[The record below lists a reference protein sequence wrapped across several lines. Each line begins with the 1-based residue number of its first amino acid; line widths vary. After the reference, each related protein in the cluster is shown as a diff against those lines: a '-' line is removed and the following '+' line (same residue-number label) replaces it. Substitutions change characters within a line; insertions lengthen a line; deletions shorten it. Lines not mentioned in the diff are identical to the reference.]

1 MAIPDLAIVVP
12 TLNERGNVA
21 ELVRRLVA
29 CLDGIRWEILFVDD
43 DSSDG
48 TRAAIAELAA
58 ADSRVRLLH
67 RVGRR
72 GLASACVEGMLASLA
87 PVLAVMDA
95 DMQHDETLLPRMF
108 DLMRRD
114 EADMVVG
121 SRYVDGGSV
130 GGWASDRRRISSFA
144 TLLGQKLL
152 KVAVADP
159 MSGFFMLRREVLE
172 RALPR
177 LSGKGFKILLDIL
190 ASAEGAVRVR
200 ELPFVF
206 RTRMAGESKL
216 DSMVI
221 YEYGLLLYEKLF
233 GHIVPVRF
241 LMFVSV
247 GGVGALLHL
256 AVLGAAMAVAGLSFA
271 TGQSLAAL
279 AAMVLNFSLNNLFTH
294 RDLRLRGH
302 HLAGGL
308 IRFMAV
314 CSAGAVGSVAIG
326 SFLNGHGIPWWMAG
340 LMGATVGAV
349 WNYAVTTILVW
360 KRRTGVPPRVS

>member
-1 MAIPDLAIVVP
+1 MAFPDLAIIIP
-12 TLNERGNVA
+12 TLNEQGNVA
-21 ELVRRLVA
+21 ELVRRLVV
-29 CLDGIRWEILFVDD
+29 CLDGLRWEVIFVDD

-72 GLASACVEGMLASLA
+72 GLSSACIEGMLSSLA

-95 DMQHDETLLPRMF
+95 DLQHDEALLPDMF
-108 DLMRRD
+108 EVLRQDQADL
-114 EADMVVG
+114 VIG

-130 GGWASDRRRISSFA
+130 GGWRRDRRRISSIA
-144 TLLGQKLL
+144 TVLSQKLL
-152 KVAVADP
+152 KVEVADP
-159 MSGFFMLRREVLE
+159 MSGFFMLKRGVLE
-172 RALPR
+172 QALPC

-190 ASAEGAVRVR
+190 ASAHEPVRVR

-206 RTRMAGESKL
+206 RNRVSGESKL

-233 GHIVPVRF
+233 GHVVPVRF

-247 GGVGALLHL
+247 GAIGAVLHL
-256 AVLGAAMAVAGLSFA
+256 AVLGAALNLAGAAFV
-271 TGQSLAAL
+271 TGQTLAAV

-294 RDLRLRGH
+294 RDLRLRGVR
-302 HLAGGL
+302 LAGGL
-308 IRFMAV
+308 FRFMAV
-314 CSAGAVGSVAIG
+314 CAVGAVASVGIG
-326 SFLNGHGIPWWMAG
+326 SLLNGHGVPWWMAG
-340 LMGATVGAV
+340 LMGATFGAV

-360 KRRTGVPPRVS
+360 KR